1 LHPFIDNLLLFRFI
15 LSAETL
21 SFAKK
26 VKDSKI
32 KAQMRNDFPETDYQ
46 CTYIG
51 IFQGRA

>member
-1 LHPFIDNLLLFRFI
+1 LFDNLLLFRFI

-32 KAQMRNDFPETDYQ
+32 KAKMRNGFPETDHQ

>member
-15 LSAETL
+15 LSSETL

-32 KAQMRNDFPETDYQ
+32 KAKKRDEFPETDHQ

-51 IFQGRA
+51 IFQGGA